1 MLFDFETLLDLPG
14 VLSTKEGQG
23 LQGLRNVHNSIRS
36 EFLSTE
42 KTQDE
47 LDAINHYQA
56 ECTRLFEI
64 GLSYQL
70 DPAHPECYYGD
81 QIVFSQVAAGAT
93 IHRGVYCPSPIYD
106 IIIGGTHRGKILQRP
121 TKRSNITHQYYFDKD
136 GKLHYIKRIYKGN
149 HTGTEFLIS
158 KDGRTYGITQYLNGN
173 LVAVCEEYRHEGKLK
188 SYCYVEYMWIFQ
200 QACCF
205 RFRLEEYGYD
215 NEGLSVCDVHTF
227 HPSLQLC
234 EHERYQFER
243 KDGYFSSYTVTKL
256 VGGKKVDDYR
266 DGHVFDIKVRR
277 KASN

>member
-1 MLFDFETLLDLPG
+1 MIYDFTDIPIVSRLL
-14 VLSTKEGQG
+14 SA
-23 LQGLRNVHNSIRS
+23 
-36 EFLSTE
+36 E
-42 KTQDE
+42 KSQEE
-47 LDAINHYQA
+47 LDDINHYQA
-56 ECTRLFEI
+56 ECDRLFQI
-64 GLSYQL
+64 GISYQL
-70 DPAHPECYYGD
+70 DPAHPERYYGD

-149 HTGTEFLIS
+149 HTGTEFLIL

-173 LVAVCEEYRHEGKLK
+173 LVAVCEECYHEGKLN
-188 SYCYVEYMWIFQ
+188 SYCYAEFVWYSQ
-200 QACCF
+200 QARCF
-205 RFRLEEYGYD
+205 RFRREVYD
-215 NEGLSVCDVHTF
+215 YDDEGLYICDVYTF
-227 HPSLQLC
+227 NPMVQRC

-266 DGHVFDIKVRR
+266 DGHVFDIKIKR
-277 KASN
+277 KASS